1 MLLGKYK
8 IVQETKRSLQGLFN
22 RFMCLIA
29 QVTLQLYFCPDL
41 STLKNVL
48 YKGRSKKETTILI
61 CYLLRNSRH
70 GSMRRESSPLRLP
83 QVEIRYLRDPFFLRS
98 ASTRLAQDR
107 LKTFT
112 LSSSLFL
119 RASFT
124 RLVLV
129 NSTTEAHHRR
139 SYFLLDHTRFRH

>member
-1 MLLGKYK
+1 M
-8 IVQETKRSLQGLFN
+8 QETKRSLQGLFN

-83 QVEIRYLRDPFFLRS
+83 QVEIRYLRDPFSFVLLLRGWHK
-98 ASTRLAQDR
+98 TN
-107 LKTFT
+107 LKH
-112 LSSSLFL
+112 LHYHL
-119 RASFT
+119 R
-124 RLVLV
+124 
-129 NSTTEAHHRR
+129 
-139 SYFLLDHTRFRH
+139 YFFGLLLRDWYWSIQLQKPTIGAPIFFWDHTRFRH